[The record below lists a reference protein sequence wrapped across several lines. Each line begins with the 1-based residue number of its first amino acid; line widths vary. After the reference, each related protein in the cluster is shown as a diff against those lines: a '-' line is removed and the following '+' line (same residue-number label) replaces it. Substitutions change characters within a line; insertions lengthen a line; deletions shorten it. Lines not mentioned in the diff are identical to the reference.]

1 MTPEI
6 REIATPLGP
15 GRVHTYAAGSPRAT
29 VVLGHGF
36 GGGIGAPDLVLL
48 ARDLPGAG
56 YTVVLVEQPWRVA
69 GKRSAGRTAN
79 LDIAW
84 VPILQ
89 ALDIEGPVI
98 VGGRSAGARV
108 ACRTAATTGAAGV
121 LCLAFP
127 LHPPG
132 RPERSRAAEL
142 TTPGE
147 SGIPV
152 HVVQGRRDPWG
163 SPEQIAEIL
172 GDGGAVHP
180 VAGAHGFTA
189 APHDVVAAAREA
201 LPALL

>member
-1 MTPEI
+1 MTPEV

-15 GRVHTYAAGSPRAT
+15 GRAHTYAAGSPRAT

-36 GGGIGAPDLVLL
+36 GGGIGAPDLAFL
-48 ARDLPGAG
+48 AAELPDDG

-84 VPILQ
+84 VPILT
-89 ALDIEGPVI
+89 ALDLAAPVI
-98 VGGRSAGARV
+98 IGGRSAGARV
-108 ACRTAATTGAAGV
+108 ACRTAATTHAAGV

-132 RPERSRAAEL
+132 KPERSRAEEL

-152 HVVQGRRDPWG
+152 HVIQGELDPWG
-163 SPEQIAEIL
+163 SPAQIAEIL
-172 GDGGAVHP
+172 GDSGAVHP
-180 VAGAHGFTA
+180 VAGAHGFTT
-189 APHDVVAAAREA
+189 APHDVVAAARAA
-201 LPALL
+201 LPDLL